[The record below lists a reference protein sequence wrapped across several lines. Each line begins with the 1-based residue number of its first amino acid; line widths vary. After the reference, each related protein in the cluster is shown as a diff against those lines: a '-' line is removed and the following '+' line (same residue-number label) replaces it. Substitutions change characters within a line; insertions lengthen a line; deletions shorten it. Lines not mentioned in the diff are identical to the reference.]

1 MGYFGDIIRELG
13 IGNFIKEFG
22 DVFLEDIISE
32 FENFD
37 ERRDGDEQLQRNGVI
52 RLKQSKRIDEEIA
65 AKTISRAYGVIS
77 TCAMIEDIL
86 KGV

>member
-1 MGYFGDIIRELG
+1 MGYYGDKIRELG

-37 ERRDGDEQLQRNGVI
+37 EERDGDEQIQRNGVV
-52 RLKQSKRIDEEIA
+52 RLKQSKKIDEEIA
-65 AKTISRAYGVIS
+65 AKTISQAYCVIS
-77 TCAMIEDIL
+77 ACTMIEGIL